1 MKALT
6 MFDRYEIT
14 SLTVN
19 RAVNKLARA
28 GIEVFNVRKTGKTRI
43 RLSIRAKD
51 SEKFFAIFHG
61 SCYTIN
67 KLKDRGLKRL
77 AVWALCRVGVLV
89 GITAGAALWAATQ
102 LALRPENAGK
112 TIVALLPDGGERYLS
127 TPMYQGE

>member
-51 SEKFFAIFHG
+51 SEKFLQFF
-61 SCYTIN
+61 T
-67 KLKDRGLKRL
+67 
-77 AVWALCRVGVLV
+77 VRVIL
-89 GITAGAALWAATQ
+89 
-102 LALRPENAGK
+102 
-112 TIVALLPDGGERYLS
+112 
-127 TPMYQGE
+127 